1 MSRSP
6 KVILLATG
14 GLVGALI
21 VVAVIV
27 LLILGVNAKRQV
39 QTLVS
44 DALEMEV
51 NVGGRLDI
59 GFFPGFHIT
68 MENVQIRNRDS
79 EIASAAQA
87 SLGIELFPLLQKEV
101 RLDSVRLKHV
111 RISIERQRDGRFNFE
126 TRKEL
131 KRTFPPTDVARVSL
145 SDATLLY
152 TDQQSGKG
160 LEADSCGLNV
170 RHLQLSKKKGAAP
183 LESLSFTAVLACG
196 KIPTKDFVLSD
207 VKFSIDGKEEIFHLN
222 PITMRVFGGPG
233 SGNIRADFS
242 GSVPEYHVH
251 YSLSKFHLAEFFKT
265 LSPRNVGDGPMDF
278 STSLSMKGKT
288 TDEMVR
294 SAGGE
299 ASLHAHDL
307 TLEIGDIDKELSR
320 YESSQ
325 SFNLVDVGVFFFA
338 GPLGLAVTKGYNF
351 ASIFQSA
358 GGSSQIRT
366 LVSKWNIEHGVAQ
379 AKDVAMATKENRI
392 ALKGGLDFVNAGF
405 KDVTVALIDA
415 QGCPR
420 VQQKIRGSFSKPEV
434 EKPSILTSLAGPARK
449 LLRQTKSLFG
459 GHCDVFYAGSVAPP
473 H

>member
-1 MSRSP
+1 MSKSP
-6 KVILLATG
+6 KLILLAAG

-21 VVAVIV
+21 LIAVVV

-59 GFFPGFHIT
+59 GFFPSLHIT
-68 MENVQIRNRDS
+68 MENVQIRNRGS

-87 SLGIELFPLLQKEV
+87 SLGIELFPLLLKEV
-101 RLDSVRLKHV
+101 RMDSVGLKHV
-111 RISIERQRDGRFNFE
+111 RISIERQRDGKFNFE
-126 TRKEL
+126 TRTEL
-131 KRTFPPTDVARVSL
+131 KRTFPPARVSL

-152 TDQQSGKG
+152 TDQQSGKA
-160 LEADSCGLNV
+160 LEADSCDLDV
-170 RHLQLSKKKGAAP
+170 RHLQLSNKKSVAP
-183 LESLSFTAVLACG
+183 LGSLSFTAVLACG
-196 KIPTKDFVLSD
+196 EIPTKDLVLSQ
-207 VKFSIDGKEEIFHLN
+207 VKFSIDGKEGVFDLN
-222 PITMRVFGGPG
+222 PVTMRVFGGQG
-233 SGNIRADFS
+233 SGNIRADFA
-242 GSVPEYHVH
+242 GSVPEYYVH

-265 LSPRNVGDGPMDF
+265 MSPRNVGDGPMDF
-278 STSLSMKGKT
+278 STNLSLKGKT

-299 ASLHAHDL
+299 ASLHAQDL

-320 YESSQ
+320 YEFSQ
-325 SFNLVDVGVFFFA
+325 SFNLVDVGAFFFA

-351 ASIFQSA
+351 GSIFQSS

-366 LVSKWNIEHGVAQ
+366 LVSKWNVEHGVAQ

-392 ALKGGLDFVNAGF
+392 ALKGGLDFVNARY

-415 QGCPR
+415 HGCPR

-434 EKPSILTSLAGPARK
+434 EKPSILTSLAGPARE